1 MQFKKGDIICSDKFR
16 CGLLMFVE
24 EDEKDSWTS
33 FNGELSE
40 EFYSCTSLLRPGQ
53 SWCAYDDYN
62 FRIATDDDIARE
74 LARYITSSEILSSDI
89 SVDIS
94 DENIILEDDHD
105 NFLILEPSEAIK
117 LRDII
122 NKYVGE

>member
-1 MQFKKGDIICSDKFR
+1 MQFKKGDIICSDRFR
-16 CGLLMFVE
+16 FGLLMFVE
-24 EDEKDSWTS
+24 KDEPETFDISSW
-33 FNGELSE
+33 EPE
-40 EFYSCTSLLRPGQ
+40 EFYLCTSLLNPKQ
-53 SWCAYDDYN
+53 TWCAYDNYN
-62 FRIATDDDIARE
+62 FRIATDDDIERE
-74 LARYITSSEILSSDI
+74 LARYKVSSEILSSDI